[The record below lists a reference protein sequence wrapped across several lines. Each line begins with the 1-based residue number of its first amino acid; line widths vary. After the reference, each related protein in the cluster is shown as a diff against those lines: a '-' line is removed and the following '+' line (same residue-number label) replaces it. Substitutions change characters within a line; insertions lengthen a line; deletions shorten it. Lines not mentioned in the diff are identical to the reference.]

1 MSKIPVTTHGAELLR
16 AELHKLKTVERP
28 AVITAIAEARAQ
40 GDITENAEYEAAREK
55 QSFIEGRIIELEG
68 KLANA
73 QIIDPTLLD
82 DDDRVVFGSTV
93 ELVDTTSNQTMS
105 YQIVGEDEA
114 DLKLGKISYSS
125 PIAKALI
132 GKSAGDVAE
141 VRTPGGVKEFE
152 IVDVKYL

>member
-1 MSKIPVTTHGAELLR
+1 MSKIPITTKGAELLR
-16 AELHKLKTVERP
+16 AELQKLKSVERP
-28 AVITAIAEARAQ
+28 AIITAIAEARAQ

-68 KLANA
+68 KLSNA
-73 QIIDPTLLD
+73 QIIDPQLLD

-93 ELVDTTSNQTMS
+93 ELIDTASQQTVT

-114 DLKLGKISYSS
+114 DLKLAKISYSS

-132 GKSAGDVAE
+132 GKSSGDVAE

-152 IVDVKYL
+152 IVDVRYV

>member
-1 MSKIPVTTHGAELLR
+1 MSKIPITTKGAELLR
-16 AELHKLKTVERP
+16 AELHKLKSVDRP
-28 AVITAIAEARAQ
+28 AVIIAIAEARAQ
-40 GDITENAEYEAAREK
+40 GDISENAEYESARER
-55 QSFIEGRIIELEG
+55 QGFIEGRIIELEA
-68 KLANA
+68 KLSNA

-82 DDDRVVFGSTV
+82 DDDRVVFGCTV
-93 ELVDTTSNQTMS
+93 DVMDTETEEQVT

-114 DLKLGKISYSS
+114 DLKVGKISYSS

-141 VRTPGGVKEFE
+141 VRTPGGVREFE

>member
-1 MSKIPVTTHGAELLR
+1 MSKIPVTTNGAELLR

-28 AVITAIAEARAQ
+28 AVIIAIAEARAQ
-40 GDITENAEYEAAREK
+40 GDITENAEYEAARER
-55 QSFIEGRIIELEG
+55 QGFIEGRIIELEG

-93 ELVDTTSNQTMS
+93 ELLDTGSNETVS

-114 DLKLGKISYSS
+114 DLKLAKISYSS

-132 GKSAGDVAE
+132 GKSEGDVVE
-141 VRTPGGVKEFE
+141 VRTPGGVKEVE
-152 IVDVKYL
+152 IVDVRYL